1 MQAWIDKLFE
11 AGKKKGFTSQEVFY
25 QSRKSLSIQ
34 VYKGEVE
41 KYDTSRTGG
50 LSYRGIA
57 DGKMGYAFTE
67 LLDDSVIEK
76 MVNDAYDS
84 ALAIE
89 SKDEVFI
96 FGEKMEYAKP
106 ESFSQELADTPVEK
120 KIAVVTAFE
129 KTAREMDERVAD
141 IVHCTYNESEIESFI
156 SNTSGLHL
164 SNKTNY
170 AAMYAMAMVKDGDGV
185 RTHYDAV
192 VSNHFP
198 DFDAEKTA
206 RSLVEGCLEKI
217 GASLV
222 KSKDY
227 KVVLHKNAFTPLLAS
242 HIGMLMAEMVQKEM
256 SPFKNRLGETIG
268 VEGLT
273 IVDDPLYGP
282 ALKKYGYDDEGY
294 PSASTTI
301 VEAGVLK
308 SFLYNLKTAKKDG
321 VKSTGNAHRGSY
333 KGVVGTDITN
343 IVVSPGKLDLDALI
357 VKCGDGILITEVSG
371 LHAGINAISG
381 DFSLMAEGFT
391 IESGKKGRPITQ
403 IVVSGNF
410 YDMLKHIEEIG
421 SDNGPH
427 WMAVDYF
434 APSILVE
441 SLTVSGE

>member
-1 MQAWIDKLFE
+1 MQALIDKLFE
-11 AGKKKGFTSQEVFY
+11 AGKKKGFTDQEVFY
-25 QSRKSLSIQ
+25 QSNKSLSIQ
-34 VYKGEVE
+34 VYKGEIE
-41 KYDTSRTGG
+41 KYDTSLTGG

-57 DGKMGYAFTE
+57 NGKMGYVFTE
-67 LLDDSVIEK
+67 LLDESVIEK

-84 ALAIE
+84 AQAIE

-96 FGEKMEYAKP
+96 FGEKMEYANP
-106 ESFSQELADTPVEK
+106 ESFCQALAETPMDQ

-129 KTAREMDERVAD
+129 KAARGMDERVVD
-141 IVHCTYNESEIESFI
+141 ILHCTYNESETESFI
-156 SNTSGLHL
+156 SNTSGLFL

-170 AAMYAMAMVKDGDGV
+170 AAMYAMAMVKDGEGV

-192 VSNHFP
+192 FSRDFV
-198 DFDAEKTA
+198 DFDPEKTA
-206 RSLVEGCLEKI
+206 RKLVDGCLEKI

-227 KVVLHKNAFTPLLAS
+227 KVVLHKDAFTSLLGA
-242 HIGMLMAEMVQKEM
+242 HIGMLMAETVQKDM
-256 SPFKNRLGETIG
+256 SPFKNRVGEKIA

-294 PSASTTI
+294 PSSATTI
-301 VEAGVLK
+301 VEGGVLK

-321 VKSTGNAHRGSY
+321 VRSTGNARRGSY
-333 KGVVGTDITN
+333 KGTVGTDTTN
-343 IVVSPGKLDLDALI
+343 IVVSPGSLNLEAMI
-357 VKCGDGILITEVSG
+357 AKCGEGILITEVSG

-391 IESGKKGRPITQ
+391 IENGKKGRPITQ

-410 YDMLKHIEEIG
+410 YEMLKHIEEIG

-434 APSILVE
+434 VPSILVA